1 MHEAEKPP
9 TPRSGQG
16 LTNGPNS
23 SSRRTCGQPASQDV
37 LDLLRVLFPG
47 ILLLCLLSVCQDVVE
62 PLVVLL
68 LGFIPLLVCEALLP
82 SLSAFHICC
91 PLGLRQRAL
100 QLGLQLQKRPC
111 SRRIQPLYLG
121 GLNTS
126 RFFRPAVFKTAFI
139 ILRRAGFRVRCARL
153 QTV

>member
-1 MHEAEKPP
+1 MHEAEKP

-68 LGFIPLLVCEALLP
+68 LGFIPLLVLRGTASKFVCLSHLLP
-82 SLSAFHICC
+82 PGPQAKSTAARPSA
-91 PLGLRQRAL
+91 A
-100 QLGLQLQKRPC
+100 KERPC

-153 QTV
+153 

>member
-91 PLGLRQRAL
+91 SLGLRQRAL

-121 GLNTS
+121 
-126 RFFRPAVFKTAFI
+126 RFEHFAVFPACCFQNG
-139 ILRRAGFRVRCARL
+139 LYYFEACRV
-153 QTV
+153 